1 MTSTDVIILI
11 IIGMIIFSIIY
22 LNYFKNRKEKGKG
35 CTSCPYNNNCKK
47 NTNSC
52 DQNKKELTV

>member
-52 DQNKKELTV
+52 DQNKK